1 MKETFYFSH
10 DYHAREDEKIMRLV
24 AKNGWEA
31 YGLFWA
37 IVEKLYE
44 EGGILEKDYDSLA
57 FALRTDSERIANV
70 IESGLFEFRNDK
82 FYSKSVNARL
92 VKRKGKSEMARQ
104 SANLRWSKPK
114 VEDAN
119 AMRTQCERNA
129 IKESK
134 VKESKVNTN
143 TVISKIHSKA
153 EERFEEFWNLYKKKE
168 DKPAALKKWKG
179 LTAEEKNKII
189 EYIPKYLATK
199 KVTAGYQKNPANFL
213 RDRSW
218 ENEIKN
224 DEIDTTGWSDMK
236 RYNHFGVAGLK
247 QGFSEYN

>member
-104 SANLRWSKPK
+104 SANLRWSKQK
-114 VEDAN
+114 IENTN

-134 VKESKVNTN
+134 VKESKVNLISEETSQTN
-143 TVISKIHSKA
+143 KNISEVIKMFEIVNPSYEKFYGNKTQRSVC
-153 EERFEEFWNLYKKKE
+153 ERL
-168 DKPAALKKWKG
+168 LKKWS
-179 LTAEEKNKII
+179 
-189 EYIPKYLATK
+189 IPQIRVIVNLLPEFNAKE
-199 KVTAGYQKNPANFL
+199 YQKGKSITPLQMEDNLAY
-213 RDRSW
+213 
-218 ENEIKN
+218 IKTF
-224 DEIDTTGWSDMK
+224 IDSK
-236 RYNHFGVAGLK
+236 RQVNSKIAII
-247 QGFSEYN
+247 S